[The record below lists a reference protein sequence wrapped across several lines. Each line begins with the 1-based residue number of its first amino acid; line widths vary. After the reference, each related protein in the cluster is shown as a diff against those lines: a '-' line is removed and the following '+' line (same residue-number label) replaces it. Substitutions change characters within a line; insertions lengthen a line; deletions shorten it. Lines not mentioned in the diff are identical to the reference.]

1 MFYLSY
7 AVFIGTS
14 VEQMILQVLAEAAVP
29 NVASWVG
36 PGAFIGGLLAVAGI
50 IKWITG
56 TMAPDK

>member
-1 MFYLSY
+1 MFYLLY
-7 AVFIGTS
+7 EVLIGTS
-14 VEQMILQVLAEAAVP
+14 VDQMILQVLAEAAVP

-36 PGAFIGGLLAVAGI
+36 PGFFIGGLLVVAGI

>member
-1 MFYLSY
+1 
-7 AVFIGTS
+7 
-14 VEQMILQVLAEAAVP
+14 MILQVLAEAAVP

-36 PGAFIGGLLAVAGI
+36 PGFFIGGLIVVAGI